1 MKTYKTHF
9 SEKESDIS
17 IISDSKTAILKA
29 KESFYFH
36 RRNLVKFVTK
46 NSVFLNSLSPIKVH
60 TDFQIINIMAEV
72 SDICDVGPMASVAG
86 ALADL
91 MCNSMKYQ
99 DSEEELASSPCKVAL
114 VENGGEI
121 SIDSERPIKV
131 ALYAGENELNFNLGF
146 LIRKEDCPIGIGTSS
161 ATIGHAI
168 SFGQADAVTI
178 FAKNAALA
186 DAAATKIANIVKG
199 KDIEKSIK
207 KGLDAIDEISG
218 VLGAF
223 ISRENKVGKTG
234 KLPKFIKI
242 EGDRYQILKKIRNF
256 VEYDVFK

>member
-17 IISDSKTAILKA
+17 IISDSKRAISKA

-36 RRNLVKFVTK
+36 RRNLDIYIAKNMEFVNT
-46 NSVFLNSLSPIKVH
+46 FSPIKVI
-60 TDFQIINIMAEV
+60 TEFQIINLMAEV
-72 SDICDVGPMASVAG
+72 AEICDVGPMAAVAG

-91 MCNSMKYQ
+91 MCHSMKTQKNDENYIL
-99 DSEEELASSPCKVAL
+99 SACRVAL

-121 SIDSERPIKV
+121 SIDSEEPITV
-131 ALYAGENELNFNLGF
+131 ALYAGNNELNLNIGF

-168 SFGQADAVTI
+168 SLGQADAVTI

-186 DAAATKIANIVKG
+186 DAAATKIGNLVKG
-199 KDIEKSIK
+199 DDVEKSINL
-207 KGLDAIDEISG
+207 GLDAIDDISG

-223 ISRENKVGKTG
+223 ISRKNKVGQTG
-234 KLPKFIKI
+234 KLPKLVKI
-242 EGDRYQILKKIRNF
+242 EGNRYQILKKIK
-256 VEYDVFK
+256 YPDLY

>member
-1 MKTYKTHF
+1 M
-9 SEKESDIS
+9 
-17 IISDSKTAILKA
+17 A
-29 KESFYFH
+29 K
-36 RRNLVKFVTK
+36 V
-46 NSVFLNSLSPIKVH
+46 
-60 TDFQIINIMAEV
+60 AE
-72 SDICDVGPMASVAG
+72 ICEVGPMAAVAG

-91 MCNSMKYQ
+91 MCYEMKNQ
-99 DSEEELASSPCKVAL
+99 NSEEKITYTPCKVAL

-121 SIDSERPIKV
+121 SIDSEKPITV
-131 ALYAGENELNFNLGF
+131 ALYAGENELNLNLGF

-186 DAAATKIANIVKG
+186 DAAATKIGNIVKG
-199 KDIEKSIK
+199 KDVEKSINI
-207 KGLDAIDEISG
+207 GLDAIDEISG

-234 KLPKFIKI
+234 KLPKIIKI
-242 EGDRYQILKKIRNF
+242 EGDKYQILKGIKT
-256 VEYDVFK
+256 FKTISENDIFK